1 MEDFRRGWYA
11 GHVARAVSHA
21 KVVDLHPAS
30 DEPQRFERQVFT
42 LEQAAEVLGCDRKT
56 VSEAAKGYE
65 ERSGYQVS
73 WSAGEGGSP
82 LRQVVLVLA
91 SWIIDEEAHR
101 RNGICAEHRPLK
113 CELAHTRGDVP
124 PTEKLRELERHNA
137 PSSEL
142 RELLSAR
149 DREIESLRRE
159 LGRARAVARAATL
172 DFHGESASG

>member
-1 MEDFRRGWYA
+1 M
-11 GHVARAVSHA
+11 ARPASRP
-21 KVVDLHPAS
+21 KVVDLRPAP

-42 LEQAAEVLGCDRKT
+42 LEQAAEILGCDRKT
-56 VSEAAKGYE
+56 VSEAARGYE

-73 WSAGEGGSP
+73 WGAGEGGSP

-113 CELAHTRGDVP
+113 CDLAQTRGDMP
-124 PTEKLRELERHNA
+124 PSEKLRELQSQSA
-137 PSSEL
+137 PSNEL

-149 DREIESLRRE
+149 DREIELLRHE
-159 LGRARAVARAATL
+159 LERARAVARAATL